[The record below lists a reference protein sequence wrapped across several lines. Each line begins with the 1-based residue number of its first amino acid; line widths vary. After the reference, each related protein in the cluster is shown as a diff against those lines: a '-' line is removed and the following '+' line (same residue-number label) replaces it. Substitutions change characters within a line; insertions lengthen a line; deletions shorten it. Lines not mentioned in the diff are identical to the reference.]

1 MLKSINY
8 EDEDYYCIVQCNC
21 GRKFRPEDM
30 YICYVCKEIKCQYC
44 TLTEGQ
50 LLQCKAGCSNQ
61 YTTTAKTKNVRFCCQ
76 NCLECPLCFTPLTT
90 KIFVDKYYLSCPS
103 CYWNSLKAHIVK
115 TKKEEL
121 EKYIKRMNEETCNG
135 YLKKM
140 YNVLSK
146 QLSNDPL
153 ILNRPKKQIE
163 LEERL
168 NKSTYSDIVKKAMNS
183 DEQNFE
189 NFEKKLRNERD
200 EEEKR
205 ATGKIEYNDDYI
217 NSEENKFVSYKIINK
232 ILPCY
237 NDFTQTF
244 NTLEDV
250 QKSFN
255 SNDLSFNAMT
265 GLEQRHNNPI
275 LQNISILNQY
285 PKFVDLIPKK
295 SLFNK
300 TCKQCKKLIVEEVD
314 DSHKKEGRINH
325 SFISQLPIVLINKI
339 DLEQSFIKLRFI
351 MLNFIDNINI
361 SFKEDPL
368 SKVKV
373 VLPEEKFDFELKEG
387 EGGNKNNIRYKNVLV
402 DFKFDESYK
411 KELVK
416 DSYHILRFIVRAE
429 FNRIEPQPQLE
440 NQQDST
446 NAIEYPN
453 EIKFKIK

>member
-1 MLKSINY
+1 MS
-8 EDEDYYCIVQCNC
+8 
-21 GRKFRPEDM
+21 
-30 YICYVCKEIKCQYC
+30 
-44 TLTEGQ
+44 
-50 LLQCKAGCSNQ
+50 
-61 YTTTAKTKNVRFCCQ
+61 
-76 NCLECPLCFTPLTT
+76 
-90 KIFVDKYYLSCPS
+90 
-103 CYWNSLKAHIVK
+103 
-115 TKKEEL
+115 
-121 EKYIKRMNEETCNG
+121 
-135 YLKKM
+135 
-140 YNVLSK
+140 
-146 QLSNDPL
+146 
-153 ILNRPKKQIE
+153 
-163 LEERL
+163 
-168 NKSTYSDIVKKAMNS
+168 
-183 DEQNFE
+183 
-189 NFEKKLRNERD
+189 FEKKLRNERD

-217 NSEENKFVSYKIINK
+217 NNEENKFVSYKIINK

-255 SNDLSFNAMT
+255 SNDLNFNAMT

-285 PKFVDLIPKK
+285 PKFVDLIAKK
-295 SLFNK
+295 HLFNK

-314 DSHKKEGRINH
+314 DNHKKEGRINH

-351 MLNFIDNINI
+351 MLYFIDNINI